1 MSNNRIQKC
10 LTINKNNI
18 DTIGKAL
25 EEYWS
30 HAYHGARM
38 VNEIND
44 ARVIIRDIKEHME
57 KLNEIKICW
66 G

>member
-1 MSNNRIQKC
+1 MSDNRVQKC
-10 LTINKNNI
+10 LTINKNNVDI
-18 DTIGKAL
+18 IGKAL

-30 HAYHGARM
+30 HTYHGAHM

-44 ARVIIRDIKEHME
+44 ARVIIRDIKEQME

-66 G
+66 S